1 MAAFK
6 HDKLVGELDAIET
19 VCFHILKNNINS
31 FIISIPKHEDTG
43 SKIDL
48 LLTPKGDTKIKVNIV
63 NNSPYIKIDGSFNAK
78 IYSMDENDSYLS
90 SNVLNSISNSC
101 NNYLE
106 NVLLDYLYKTSIDFK
121 SDINGIGKYA
131 LSSFYTNTEFKNYN
145 WVDNY
150 VNSTFKVNINTTVN
164 SGFLLNKT

>member
-1 MAAFK
+1 MRSTENIGMAAFK

-31 FIISIPKHEDTG
+31 FIISIPKPEDTG

-48 LLTPKGDTKIKVNIV
+48 LLTPKGDTKIKVDIV
-63 NNSPYIKIDGSFNAK
+63 NNSPYIKIDG
-78 IYSMDENDSYLS
+78 S

-131 LSSFYTNTEFKNYN
+131 LSSFYTNKEFKNYN

-150 VNSTFKVNINTTVN
+150 MNSTFKVNINTTVN

>member
-1 MAAFK
+1 MRSTENIGMAAFK

-31 FIISIPKHEDTG
+31 FIISIPKPEDTG

-48 LLTPKGDTKIKVNIV
+48 LLTPKGNTKIKVDIV

-78 IYSMDENDSYLS
+78 IFSMDENDSYIS

-101 NNYLE
+101 NN
-106 NVLLDYLYKTSIDFK
+106 
-121 SDINGIGKYA
+121 
-131 LSSFYTNTEFKNYN
+131 
-145 WVDNY
+145 
-150 VNSTFKVNINTTVN
+150 
-164 SGFLLNKT
+164 